1 MYKQLR
7 IREVSKNKMLKRT
20 YEWRKIERRFLKV
33 LHSFG
38 RRARVEQRAISKEEW
53 IFFPAGP
60 GPAFSPKIRLIGSLQ
75 PLRSETPESVRS
87 NSELLN
93 CNKEELKDRGG
104 WRGQGKGA
112 D

>member
-38 RRARVEQRAISKEEW
+38 RRARVEQRAISEEKW
-53 IFFPAGP
+53 IFFPAGL
-60 GPAFSPKIRLIGSLQ
+60 GPAFSPKDSTDWEPAAIEERNPRIRSI
-75 PLRSETPESVRS
+75 
-87 NSELLN
+87 NSFSLN
-93 CNKEELKDRGG
+93 CVKDES
-104 WRGQGKGA
+104 K

>member
-38 RRARVEQRAISKEEW
+38 RRARVEQRAISKEKW
-53 IFFPAGP
+53 IFFPSWTGSSFFAQDSTDWE
-60 GPAFSPKIRLIGSLQ
+60 PAAIEKRNPRIRSI
-75 PLRSETPESVRS
+75 
-87 NSELLN
+87 NSELSN
-93 CNKEELKDRGG
+93 CDKDELMDRGG
-104 WRGQGKGA
+104 WRGQEEGA